1 LEADDWSDE
10 EDFFS
15 SDEQPAPPADLPTA
29 LRRIELL
36 EKKLA
41 QSHKDMAEYRALVG
55 QQFDAGR
62 LAEIVNEPGPSS
74 AAGPTQRDD
83 DTHYFSSYCEN
94 GA

>member
-1 LEADDWSDE
+1 LEVDDWSDD

-15 SDEQPAPPADLPTA
+15 TEELPAPPSDLPTA

-36 EKKLA
+36 ERKIA
-41 QSHKDMAEYRALVG
+41 QSHQDMAEYRALVG
-55 QQFDAGR
+55 QQFDVGH
-62 LAEIVNEPGPSS
+62 LAEIVNEAGPSS
-74 AAGPTQRDD
+74 AGPTQRDD